1 MWTALHIS
9 PENSRIL
16 TKEKYKELL
25 PNIRDFIKPFFESD
39 KNSYHNIDHIDRVV
53 SAVKKISPSEQV
65 LTYERREIII
75 AALFHDVGY
84 LTDPAHHEVLSAK
97 MAEDYLKDQ
106 NVEIDSIDRIKELI
120 ISTRLNEEPINLA
133 QKILKDADL
142 SYLGTKE
149 FFDISEELRKE
160 QEALTG
166 EIDTDEEWH
175 KKNIEFLDRHQ
186 YYTESARMLYNKEKK
201 KNIKRLRKKSMPKKE
216 SNKNDSPQRGI
227 ETMFRVALRNHNNLS
242 QMADNKANI
251 MLSVSTIMM
260 SLLLTSMV
268 PKVDSNPGM
277 LWPTIITLIVCLVT
291 MYYAIMATRPIV
303 DKTLTYSRD
312 LLHQNKTN
320 LLFFGNFKNLDIEE
334 YEWGI
339 GEMMKDKELLYGA
352 LIKDLFYLGKVL
364 SKKFEYLHMCYNVFM
379 IGLFV
384 SAASFIFALVL

>member
-1 MWTALHIS
+1 
-9 PENSRIL
+9 
-16 TKEKYKELL
+16 
-25 PNIRDFIKPFFESD
+25 
-39 KNSYHNIDHIDRVV
+39 
-53 SAVKKISPSEQV
+53 
-65 LTYERREIII
+65 
-75 AALFHDVGY
+75 
-84 LTDPAHHEVLSAK
+84 
-97 MAEDYLKDQ
+97 
-106 NVEIDSIDRIKELI
+106 
-120 ISTRLNEEPINLA
+120 
-133 QKILKDADL
+133 
-142 SYLGTKE
+142 
-149 FFDISEELRKE
+149 
-160 QEALTG
+160 
-166 EIDTDEEWH
+166 
-175 KKNIEFLDRHQ
+175 
-186 YYTESARMLYNKEKK
+186 
-201 KNIKRLRKKSMPKKE
+201 
-216 SNKNDSPQRGI
+216 
-227 ETMFRVALRNHNNLS
+227 
-242 QMADNKANI
+242 MADNKANI